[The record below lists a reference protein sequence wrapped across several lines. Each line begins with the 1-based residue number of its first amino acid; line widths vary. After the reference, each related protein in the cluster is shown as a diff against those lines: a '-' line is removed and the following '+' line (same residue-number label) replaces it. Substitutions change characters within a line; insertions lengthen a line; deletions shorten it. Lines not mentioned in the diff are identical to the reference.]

1 MKIFV
6 TGADGFIG
14 QHLIERLK
22 NTHELMFLSED
33 LRHHD
38 KVELQIRQFDPE
50 IIVHLAARTEV
61 EQSFYEQITFS
72 DINYTG
78 TVNLI
83 EIAKDLPNLK
93 NFIFA
98 STMEVYGWQPISDVI
113 RDGGITNPMEEIYA
127 FTEDTQPNPNAPYAV
142 AKYACEKYLEYA
154 HRSYGLP
161 FTAIRQTNAYGRKDN
176 NFFVTEQ
183 IIYQMLTNEYECNLG
198 YGEPYR
204 NFIYIDDLLDAWEVI
219 INNPEKCAG
228 EIFCLGPNN
237 AIKIK
242 DYVSMIAEKL
252 NWSGRVNW
260 NTKPKR
266 PGEIYLLNS
275 RPDKITNMLGWK
287 PKTDLDTGLDLTIK
301 TWKNIVANNLPFNS
315 KMKFSR
321 GK

>member
-1 MKIFV
+1 MKIFI
-6 TGADGFIG
+6 TGHNGFIG
-14 QHLIERLK
+14 MHMVDRLK
-22 NTHELMFLSED
+22 NDHDLYFLEHD
-33 LRHHD
+33 LRDHSAVREQLLSVSPD
-38 KVELQIRQFDPE
+38 V
-50 IIVHLAARTEV
+50 IVHLAARTEV

-83 EIAKDLPNLK
+83 ETARELPNLQ
-93 NFIFA
+93 NFVFA

-113 RDGGITNPMEEIYA
+113 RDGKEDTNSIPA
-127 FTEDTQPNPNAPYAV
+127 FTEETPPNPNAPYAV
-142 AKYACEKYLEYA
+142 AKYGCEKYLEYA
-154 HRSYGLP
+154 NRSYGLP
-161 FTAIRQTNAYGRKDN
+161 FTAIRQTNSYGRRDN

-183 IIYQMLTNEYECNLG
+183 IIYQMLTNETEINLG

-204 NFIYIDDLLDAWEVI
+204 NFIWIDDLLDAWQAVI
-219 INNPEKCAG
+219 ENPDKVKG
-228 EIFCLGPNN
+228 QIFCLGPDK

-252 NWSGRVNW
+252 NWQGTVYW

-275 RPDKITNMLGWK
+275 SPAKIKQMLGWE
-287 PKTDLDTGLDLTIK
+287 PKMSLDEGLDKTIAI
-301 TWKNIVANNLPFNS
+301 WKNILENDLPFNNNT
-315 KMKFSR
+315 KFSR